1 MQKEYKGSEKSVKT
15 EKVRIGVFG
24 GGRGISMIEFCTF
37 YDEAEL
43 VAICDMNEKVLEDC
57 RKFLK
62 KYDKE
67 NSVTL
72 YKTFDEFIEHDMDA
86 VVLANFAT
94 EHAPYAIRCLDKGLH
109 VLSDISPVQCM
120 KEAVELVEAVERSGK
135 VYAFGENCCYF
146 PGVMKMRE
154 NYRAGK
160 YGKVLYAEGEYI
172 HDCSSIWHKITYGD
186 RNHWRNRM
194 YATFYCTHSI
204 GPIIHITGEKPVSVV
219 GYELPLSPRLLDL
232 GYLKGTAGIEMITTE
247 SGAVIRST
255 HGDMHKYGLWYSL
268 YGTLGAVETDRK
280 GEHAYNIVN
289 EWFEEKL
296 TTNAIEHELNAA
308 NKMIEMHGGADYY
321 EMHYFIDKIL
331 GRDDG
336 GQLIDV
342 YEALDMFLPGLIA
355 YKSVFQG
362 NIPLEVPDLR
372 KKEMRD
378 KYRND
383 VWCVDP
389 KVAGDQ
395 VVPSYSKG
403 NPEIPDSVYEK
414 VAQKYKEECEKA
426 EEQN

>member
-1 MQKEYKGSEKSVKT
+1 MAANKKVK
-15 EKVRIGVFG
+15 IGVFG

-43 VAICDMNEKVLEDC
+43 VAICDMNEKVLDDC
-57 RKFLK
+57 RAFLK
-62 KYDKE
+62 KHGKE
-67 NSVTL
+67 GRVAL
-72 YKTFDEFIEHDMDA
+72 YRDFEDFIKCDMDA
-86 VVLANFAT
+86 VVLANYAT
-94 EHAPYAIRCLDKGLH
+94 EHAPYAVRCLDLGLH

-160 YGKVLYAEGEYI
+160 YGQVLYAEGEYI

-194 YATFYCTHSI
+194 YATYYCTHSI
-204 GPIIHITGEKPVSVV
+204 GPILHITGEKPVSVV
-219 GYELPLSPRLLDL
+219 GYELPLSLRLLDL
-232 GYLKGTAGIEMITTE
+232 GYLKGTAGIEMITTA

-268 YGTLGAVETDRK
+268 YGTIGAAETDRK
-280 GEHAYNIVN
+280 GESAYNVVN
-289 EWFEEKL
+289 EWFNEKL
-296 TTNAIEHELNAA
+296 TTDNISHSLSAA

-321 EMHYFIDKIL
+321 EMHYFIQKIL

-336 GQLIDV
+336 GQSIDV

-355 YKSVFQG
+355 YKSVFAG
-362 NIPLEVPDLR
+362 NKPLEIPDLR
-372 KKEMRD
+372 TKEARD

-389 KVAGDQ
+389 KVAGKDA
-395 VVPSYSKG
+395 VPSYSKG
-403 NPEIPDSVYEK
+403 NPVIADSVYEK
-414 VAQKYKEECEKA
+414 VAEMYRKECEQAENKA
-426 EEQN
+426 

>member
-67 NSVTL
+67 NSVKL